1 MVSERI
7 SQADPRLTST
17 LKWVGGKRKLAQE
30 IVSAFPAQFG
40 TYFEPFL
47 GGASVFLEAA
57 PARAKLSDLNASLIN
72 YYLQLRDN
80 LSELL
85 DNCRDLEST
94 YNSLS
99 DQNARKDLFLAI
111 RNSFNQDELKLGVGN
126 ASQFLFLNKTGFNGM
141 YRENS
146 KGQFN
151 IPFNNSVKL
160 RLLEEDQFRLNS
172 EALQNASL
180 SVSDYRETVSAAVAG
195 DLVYFDPPY
204 VPISLTSAFVD
215 YTKSSFGPS
224 AQEELRDTAQELVGR
239 GVSVVLSNSH
249 CETVEKLYNG
259 FEMKTVDVTRLIA
272 AKGKFRGKI
281 LEYVILGLP
290 KS

>member
-1 MVSERI
+1 M
-7 SQADPRLTST
+7 
-17 LKWVGGKRKLAQE
+17 
-30 IVSAFPAQFG
+30 
-40 TYFEPFL
+40 
-47 GGASVFLEAA
+47 
-57 PARAKLSDLNASLIN
+57 N
-72 YYLQLRDN
+72 
-80 LSELL
+80 
-85 DNCRDLEST
+85 NCLDLEST

-99 DQNARKDLFLAI
+99 DQNARKDFFLGI
-111 RNSFNQDELKLGVGN
+111 RNKFNQDELKLGVGN

-151 IPFNNSVKL
+151 IPFNNSVNLK
-160 RLLEEDQFRLNS
+160 LLEEDQFRLNS

-180 SVSDYRETVSAAVAG
+180 SVSNYREAVSAAKAG

-224 AQEELRDTAQELVGR
+224 AQVELRDTAQDLVER

-249 CETVEKLYNG
+249 CETVEKLYKG
-259 FEMKTVDVTRLIA
+259 YELRTVDVTRLIA

-281 LEYVILGLP
+281 LEYIILGLP
-290 KS
+290 KT